1 MLSAARALTRAR
13 PVLLSARAALTL
25 TLTLVLC
32 LLAAPGAFAAP
43 AEWSLAPAGGGRPS
57 FYAEGP
63 AGTVLQDTVVVT
75 NPGRAPVVVRLSGT
89 GLRTVFAG
97 EAGNGI
103 RVPARTRAE
112 VPFTVT
118 VPAGAAPGDRSGA
131 VVARD
136 TRGRT
141 ATVPVR
147 LRVGGPALAAL
158 TVEHLA
164 VHADRI
170 TYELVN
176 RGTTVLAPRL
186 ALRADGV
193 LGRVLDRAPRTL
205 PVHLRPGARVKLT
218 EPWPD
223 RPALDA
229 VEVRLTATAPGG
241 AHDTATTSARF
252 VRWPTVAGVALF
264 AGAVAALAA
273 RRRHRVHLRPGARV
287 KLTEPWPDRPE
298 LDAVDVRLTVTA
310 PGGAHDT
317 ATTSARFVRWPTVA
331 GVALFAGAV
340 AALAARRRHRPTPT
354 DDPSPEDSAP
364 AVPRP
369 SAPTPGVP
377 APDGLVS
384 RVASSDPVTIG
395 TPAPDGLVSR
405 VDSSDPVTIGT
416 PAPDGLVSRVA
427 SSDPVTIGTPA
438 PDGLVSRVATSDPVA
453 PGSPAAPEGP
463 GTGPLACDGPTF
475 QVSVSDSLT
484 TGSLAPTAPP
494 PDGPAPEG
502 PVTSPLMTGA
512 SKPGRPTPSG
522 STPAVA
528 VPDGP
533 AARVDSSDPVTTG
546 TPDGPVTGPLA
557 TGVPKSGRAV
567 PGGPSSRTALGASKD
582 AEPFGRPSS
591 RPAPGGVQG
600 AVAAGVPYP
609 GGELTEG
616 AVK

>member
-13 PVLLSARAALTL
+13 PALLSARAA
-25 TLTLVLC
+25 LTLVLC
-32 LLAAPGAFAAP
+32 LLAAPGAFAAS

-103 RVPARTRAE
+103 RVPARTRAQ

-186 ALRADGV
+186 AVRADGA

-205 PVHLRPGARVKLT
+205 PVQLRPGARVKLT

-223 RPALDA
+223 RPA
-229 VEVRLTATAPGG
+229 
-241 AHDTATTSARF
+241 
-252 VRWPTVAGVALF
+252 
-264 AGAVAALAA
+264 
-273 RRRHRVHLRPGARV
+273 
-287 KLTEPWPDRPE
+287 

-317 ATTSARFVRWPTVA
+317 ATTSARFVPWPTVA
-331 GVALFAGAV
+331 GVALFTGAV
-340 AALAARRRHRPTPT
+340 AAFAARRRHRPTPS
-354 DDPSPEDSAP
+354 DDPAPEDSAP

-369 SAPTPGVP
+369 GDPTLGVP

-384 RVASSDPVTIG
+384 RVASLDPVTPG
-395 TPAPDGLVSR
+395 SPAALEGPVPGSLATGVPHPGRPTPRGSTPAVPAPDGPASGVP
-405 VDSSDPVTIGT
+405 SSDPVT
-416 PAPDGLVSRVA
+416 
-427 SSDPVTIGTPA
+427 
-438 PDGLVSRVATSDPVA
+438 
-453 PGSPAAPEGP
+453 PGSSVAPEGP
-463 GTGPLACDGPTF
+463 VTGPLACDGPTF

-484 TGSLAPTAPP
+484 TGSPAPTAPP

-533 AARVDSSDPVTTG
+533 AARVASSDPVTTG

-557 TGVPKSGRAV
+557 IGVPKSGRAV

-582 AEPFGRPSS
+582 AEPFGRPPS
-591 RPAPGGVQG
+591 RPASGGVQG

>member
-13 PVLLSARAALTL
+13 PVLLSASAA
-25 TLTLVLC
+25 LTLVLC

-43 AEWSLAPAGGGRPS
+43 AEWSLAPVGGGRPS

-103 RVPARTRAE
+103 RVPARTRAA

-118 VPAGAAPGDRSGA
+118 VPAGAAPGDRWGA

-186 ALRADGV
+186 AVRADGV

-229 VEVRLTATAPGG
+229 V
-241 AHDTATTSARF
+241 
-252 VRWPTVAGVALF
+252 
-264 AGAVAALAA
+264 
-273 RRRHRVHLRPGARV
+273 
-287 KLTEPWPDRPE
+287 
-298 LDAVDVRLTVTA
+298 DVRLTVTA

-317 ATTSARFVRWPTVA
+317 ATTSARFVPWPTVA

-340 AALAARRRHRPTPT
+340 AAFAARRRHRPTPS
-354 DDPSPEDSAP
+354 DDPAPEDSAP
-364 AVPRP
+364 AAPTP
-369 SAPTPGVP
+369 SAPTPSVPTPGVP

-384 RVASSDPVTIG
+384 RVASADPVTAG
-395 TPAPDGLVSR
+395 SR
-405 VDSSDPVTIGT
+405 
-416 PAPDGLVSRVA
+416 
-427 SSDPVTIGTPA
+427 
-438 PDGLVSRVATSDPVA
+438 
-453 PGSPAAPEGP
+453 
-463 GTGPLACDGPTF
+463 
-475 QVSVSDSLT
+475 
-484 TGSLAPTAPP
+484 APTAPP
-494 PDGPAPEG
+494 PDGPA
-502 PVTSPLMTGA
+502 
-512 SKPGRPTPSG
+512 
-522 STPAVA
+522 
-528 VPDGP
+528 
-533 AARVDSSDPVTTG
+533 
-546 TPDGPVTGPLA
+546 PDGPVTGPLA

-567 PGGPSSRTALGASKD
+567 PGGPAPRTALGASKD
-582 AEPFGRPSS
+582 AEPVGRPPS

-600 AVAAGVPYP
+600 AVAAGVPYL